1 MEEDGLGWETCDTS
15 VFEALSK
22 KYAYLNPIRIL
33 AEGDSWFAYPR
44 RFLLIGKDAN
54 IIDHLAREDNLLI
67 LNTASSGDEIVDMV
81 SGEQKFSLLKRLG
94 HNNFDL
100 VLLSGGGN
108 DIVGR
113 YDFGFLL
120 YKKTAEM
127 EWRECINANRLFIKI
142 RQVELAFR
150 ELVERILE
158 IQPRVRIVMHTYDFP
173 IPSSQGYELFDVIPI
188 GKSWLLPYFVRKNIK
203 DPDDQRKIIRN
214 MLLRLKSTLQKIEKD
229 YPENVVVVNTQG
241 LLEDRHWQ
249 NEIHPTSQGFGMIA
263 QKIYFE
269 GIIGRKA

>member
-1 MEEDGLGWETCDTS
+1 MGWETCDTL
-15 VFEALSK
+15 VFEELSK
-22 KYAYLNPIRIL
+22 KYNYLNPIRIL

-44 RFLLIGKDAN
+44 RFLLLGKDAN
-54 IIDHLAREDNLLI
+54 IIDHLARQDNLLI
-67 LNTASSGDEIVDMV
+67 LNTASSGDEIVEMI
-81 SGEQKFSLLKRLG
+81 SGEQKLALLKRLK
-94 HNNFDL
+94 HMDFDV

-120 YKKTAEM
+120 HEKTSNM
-127 EWRECINANRLFIKI
+127 EWRECIDTTRLFIKV
-142 RQVELAFR
+142 RQVELAYR
-150 ELVERILE
+150 EIVERILE
-158 IQPRVRIVMHTYDFP
+158 LRPRIRIVMHTYDFP

-188 GKSWLLPYFVRKNIK
+188 GKSWMYPYFIRKKIK

-214 MLLRLKSTLQKIEKD
+214 MLLRFKSTLQKIEKD
-229 YPENVVVVNTQG
+229 YPKNVIVVNTQG
-241 LLEDRHWQ
+241 LLQDRHWL
-249 NEIHPTSQGFGMIA
+249 NEIHPTSQGFGLIA